1 MNQLHYRLSHP
12 PAGAVA
18 ALQSTLGR
26 DGDKY
31 SRIRF
36 DHASFDAQ
44 VFGKPALMGGGGVGG
59 GGGPTEQ
66 EAPSH
71 LPDCESG
78 ANVVDLHG
86 EPGWRMLGQR
96 MLGW

>member
-12 PAGAVA
+12 ATGAVA

-44 VFGKPALMGGGGVGG
+44 VFGKPALMGGGG
-59 GGGPTEQ
+59 GPTEQ

-71 LPDCESG
+71 LPDCESEG
-78 ANVVDLHG
+78 VRERERECG
-86 EPGWRMLGQR
+86 G
-96 MLGW
+96 